1 MVYNTTY
8 YKGGQKRME
17 ENKSE
22 KKKITLYLDT
32 DSINYLKRYSLDIL
46 RTGSISEA
54 VRVFCKEHEQ
64 RNKESN

>member
-1 MVYNTTY
+1 
-8 YKGGQKRME
+8 ME